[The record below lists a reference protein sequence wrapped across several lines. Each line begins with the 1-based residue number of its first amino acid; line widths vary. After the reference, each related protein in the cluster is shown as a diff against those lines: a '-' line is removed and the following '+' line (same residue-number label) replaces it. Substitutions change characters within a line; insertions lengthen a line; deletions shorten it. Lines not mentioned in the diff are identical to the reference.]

1 MLSFESVVK
10 WDFPEDV
17 EEAIAEAGLEFR
29 YFLFPPLDENS
40 SLGLE
45 RRAEYAEETGLGLCV
60 NHLRHFDDAS
70 LFIFAALMEQERPVP
85 VAIAMAILGTV
96 SGCVQRQVKQLGGYF
111 HDEPATLLDYLY
123 RRYRHLDGEVDMA
136 DVSQFD
142 TRDDVGCP

>member
-1 MLSFESVVK
+1 MFNFEAIVE
-10 WDFPEDV
+10 WDLPEVV

-45 RRAEYAEETGLGLCV
+45 RRAEYAEETGLGMCV
-60 NHLRHFDDAS
+60 NHLRHLDDAS

-96 SGCVQRQVKQLGGYF
+96 SECVQTQATQFGGYL

-123 RRYRHLDGEVDMA
+123 RRHRHLDGEVDMA
-136 DVSQFD
+136 DVSHFD